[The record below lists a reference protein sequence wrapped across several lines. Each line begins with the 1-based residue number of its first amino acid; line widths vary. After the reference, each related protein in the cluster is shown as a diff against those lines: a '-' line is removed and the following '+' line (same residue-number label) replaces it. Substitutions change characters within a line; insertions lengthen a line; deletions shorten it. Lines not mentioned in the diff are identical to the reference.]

1 MRGRGSTTGARPV
14 EEGVAGRRRH
24 HTRVRTTQTGLTGSR
39 RVRAAGTKEAHLGW
53 GGWGGE
59 GAGTLSVGEE
69 IRPVSQE
76 VTCTAQPARVL
87 ATHSPGHGRLAPLA
101 PTGARTLP
109 PPPRPGNAPGSHGGG
124 TLCSGGGVVLPRR
137 GCAACAQTAQTRSLT
152 EREKAWNHCSFC
164 CRSLPA
170 ARGVRL
176 GGQNCRPLDVIGQKS
191 RTETVKIWRTKPRK
205 KTIGSKPKKS
215 EVHNAAPPRRQTCT
229 ACVFGV
235 QDTVAVRLRRG
246 GAADGERG
254 LNTPADSPSS
264 RISRSKHRLG
274 GSVAGGGWGCAGG
287 REWAS
292 PPTPRGRAMGGG
304 HLGGAGSGGCAGH
317 GAGCVGAHLLALL
330 IVIAITDA
338 PWACRRVGPPSSCRE
353 GGKPRGVRQTR
364 TFGQK
369 RACFPR
375 TQQRKRCAARVHISK
390 HMRGTRS
397 VRGNTRCS

>member
-1 MRGRGSTTGARPV
+1 MDEPLQLLLPLV
-14 EEGVAGRRRH
+14 
-24 HTRVRTTQTGLTGSR
+24 TGSER
-39 RVRAAGTKEAHLGW
+39 GTVGRAKLQAVGCNRSKIKERNRENL
-53 GGWGGE
+53 E
-59 GAGTLSVGEE
+59 NK
-69 IRPVSQE
+69 
-76 VTCTAQPARVL
+76 TAQ
-87 ATHSPGHGRLAPLA
+87 
-101 PTGARTLP
+101 
-109 PPPRPGNAPGSHGGG
+109 
-124 TLCSGGGVVLPRR
+124 
-137 GCAACAQTAQTRSLT
+137 
-152 EREKAWNHCSFC
+152 KNH
-164 CRSLPA
+164 R
-170 ARGVRL
+170 
-176 GGQNCRPLDVIGQKS
+176 I
-191 RTETVKIWRTKPRK
+191 
-205 KTIGSKPKKS
+205 KTKKS

-364 TFGQK
+364 TLGRNELAFLA
-369 RACFPR
+369 RNSARDAPR
-375 TQQRKRCAARVHISK
+375 GCTS
-390 HMRGTRS
+390 RS
-397 VRGNTRCS
+397 I

>member
-1 MRGRGSTTGARPV
+1 M
-14 EEGVAGRRRH
+14 
-24 HTRVRTTQTGLTGSR
+24 
-39 RVRAAGTKEAHLGW
+39 
-53 GGWGGE
+53 
-59 GAGTLSVGEE
+59 
-69 IRPVSQE
+69 
-76 VTCTAQPARVL
+76 
-87 ATHSPGHGRLAPLA
+87 
-101 PTGARTLP
+101 
-109 PPPRPGNAPGSHGGG
+109 
-124 TLCSGGGVVLPRR
+124 
-137 GCAACAQTAQTRSLT
+137 
-152 EREKAWNHCSFC
+152 
-164 CRSLPA
+164 
-170 ARGVRL
+170 
-176 GGQNCRPLDVIGQKS
+176 
-191 RTETVKIWRTKPRK
+191 KIWRTKPRK

-397 VRGNTRCS
+397 VHAIRAGKHTLQLGGEIWKGADSFVEKEVTFLRYGTKGEEVRQVEGGCTRVPLRWPHPPLCVL

>member
-1 MRGRGSTTGARPV
+1 M
-14 EEGVAGRRRH
+14 
-24 HTRVRTTQTGLTGSR
+24 
-39 RVRAAGTKEAHLGW
+39 
-53 GGWGGE
+53 
-59 GAGTLSVGEE
+59 
-69 IRPVSQE
+69 
-76 VTCTAQPARVL
+76 
-87 ATHSPGHGRLAPLA
+87 
-101 PTGARTLP
+101 
-109 PPPRPGNAPGSHGGG
+109 
-124 TLCSGGGVVLPRR
+124 
-137 GCAACAQTAQTRSLT
+137 
-152 EREKAWNHCSFC
+152 
-164 CRSLPA
+164 
-170 ARGVRL
+170 

-191 RTETVKIWRTKPRK
+191 RNETVKIWRTKPRK

-317 GAGCVGAHLLALL
+317 GAGSVGAHLLALL

-397 VRGNTRCS
+397 VHAIRARDPCGETHVAVRGRDLEGRRLVCRKRGHIFKIWHEGRRGKTGGGGVHTRTIAMAPPPPVCAVTCFVANPASSRLRVPRRPLPGAQADKTRPLYSNARRRGPSDPFPPTPASGGRRLGGRFSSRSHFSLSVVVRLDRRHRQSTGLGDGRTPGFVAGA